1 VYSLGTIGNQLPN
14 LRTVRILF
22 LITLFLAACHP
33 LKEVPSATPIPT
45 STATPVEILAMQP
58 TVTSTNIAAPTL
70 TPDPTPTVQPTQT
83 PLPIVR
89 LAVPPRWQARAAAAL
104 DQYAQKSATRIL
116 QIAPD
121 DKAEIRL
128 INEESELAIMKEPLV
143 LTVPFTSEWQNI
155 SLEEALEVITA
166 GHNQINVMP
175 WSEMPLGMKA
185 IRVDGRFPAEP
196 DYPLQDAWSLQVAP
210 GYEDAAKELLP
221 FLQTVSV
228 DPLVHIV
235 AVGDIMLDRS
245 LGAAIQNGY
254 LDYPFSAVSEHLR
267 AADITIG
274 NVESA
279 LGDTGEPVSKRYP
292 FRAPPEA
299 AESLALAGFD
309 IVSLANNHAGDYGSE
324 ALLQAIS
331 LLIEQGVSPIGVGAN
346 AQEAH
351 APNLSEV
358 NGLKLAFFSY
368 VNVPIEASTGFDT
381 ASWEAGGD
389 TPGIAW
395 ADPEQITADVVAI
408 HDQVD
413 LVVVALHSGFEY
425 LAAPS
430 EPQMAA
436 ARAAIDA
443 GADLV
448 IGHHAHIL
456 QGIEFYG
463 DGVILYGTGNFAFE
477 IDGPPETALF
487 DIWLDGKGVRQ
498 IEVNPAIIQF
508 GGQPRL
514 AESWEDP
521 AILSQLY
528 YLTNILN
535 AN

>member
-1 VYSLGTIGNQLPN
+1 
-14 LRTVRILF
+14 
-22 LITLFLAACHP
+22 
-33 LKEVPSATPIPT
+33 
-45 STATPVEILAMQP
+45 MQP
-58 TVTSTNIAAPTL
+58 AVTSTYTPAPTH
-70 TPDPTPTVQPTQT
+70 TPVPTFTPTPTVQPTQT

-89 LAVPPRWQARAAAAL
+89 LAIPPRWQAQAAAAL
-104 DQYAQKSATRIL
+104 DQYAQEPRTRIL

-121 DKAEIRL
+121 DKADIRL
-128 INEESELAIMKEPLV
+128 INEAGALAVMKEPLV
-143 LTVPFTSEWQNI
+143 LIVPFTSDWQNI
-155 SLEEALEVITA
+155 SMEEAMDVIA
-166 GHNQINVMP
+166 GGHDQINAMA

-185 IRVDGRFPAEP
+185 LRVDGRFPTEP
-196 DYPLQDAWSLQVAP
+196 GYPLQDAWSLQAKP
-210 GYEDAAKELLP
+210 GYEDAARELLP
-221 FLQTVSV
+221 FLQTVGA
-228 DPLVHIV
+228 DPMVHIV

-245 LGAAIQNGY
+245 LGTALQGGF
-254 LDYPFSAVSEHLR
+254 LDYPFSGVVEQLR

-274 NVESA
+274 NIESA
-279 LGDTGEPVSKRYP
+279 LGDTGDPVSKRYP

-331 LLIEQGVSPIGVGAN
+331 LLKGQGVSPIGAGSN

-351 APNLSEV
+351 APHLLEV

-368 VNVPIEASTGFDT
+368 VNVPVEASTGFDT
-381 ASWEAGGD
+381 ASWEAAGD
-389 TPGIAW
+389 TPGVAW
-395 ADPEQITADVVAI
+395 ADPEQITADITAI
-408 HDQVD
+408 HDQAD
-413 LVVVALHSGFEY
+413 LVVVALHSGLEY
-425 LAAPS
+425 LSAPS
-430 EPQMAA
+430 EPQIAA

-487 DIWLDGKGVRQ
+487 DIWLDGDGVRQ
-498 IEVNPAIIQF
+498 IEINPAIIQF

-521 AILSQLY
+521 AILQRVY
-528 YLTNILN
+528 HLTNMLN

>member
-1 VYSLGTIGNQLPN
+1 MHTLDIFGYQLPI
-14 LRTVRILF
+14 LRSLPAIC
-22 LITLFLAACHP
+22 LITLLLAACRP
-33 LKEVPSATPIPT
+33 VQEAPSVTPT
-45 STATPVEILAMQP
+45 AASTASPAEILAVQP
-58 TVTSTNIAAPTL
+58 AVTSTDTPAPTL
-70 TPDPTPTVQPTQT
+70 TPAPTPTVQPTPT

-89 LAVPPRWQARAAAAL
+89 VAIPPRWQAEAAAAL
-104 DQYAQKSATRIL
+104 DQYAQEPRTQIL
-116 QIAPD
+116 QLAPA
-121 DKAEIRL
+121 DKAEISL
-128 INEESELAIMKEPLV
+128 INEEGELAVMKEPLV
-143 LTVPFTSEWQNI
+143 LVVPFTSDWQNI
-155 SLEEALEVITA
+155 SLEEALQVIST

-175 WSEMPLGMKA
+175 WSDMPLGMKA
-185 IRVDGRFPAEP
+185 VRVDGSFPTEP
-196 DYPLQDAWSLQVAP
+196 EYPLQDAWSLQAAP
-210 GYEDAAKELLP
+210 GYEDAARELLP
-221 FLQTVSV
+221 FLQGVSA

-245 LGAAIQNGY
+245 LGTAIQNGY
-254 LDYPFSAVSEHLR
+254 LDYPFSAVAEQLR

-279 LGDTGEPVSKRYP
+279 LGDTGEPASKRYP

-331 LLIEQGVSPIGVGAN
+331 LLNEQGISPIGAGGN
-346 AQEAH
+346 AHEAH
-351 APNLSEV
+351 APSLNEV

-368 VNVPIEASTGFDT
+368 VNVPVEASTGFDT

-395 ADPEQITADVVAI
+395 ADPEQITADVVAV

-514 AESWEDP
+514 AESWEEP

>member
-1 VYSLGTIGNQLPN
+1 
-14 LRTVRILF
+14 
-22 LITLFLAACHP
+22 
-33 LKEVPSATPIPT
+33 
-45 STATPVEILAMQP
+45 MQP
-58 TVTSTNIAAPTL
+58 AVTSTFKPAPTYTPSPTL
-70 TPDPTPTVQPTQT
+70 TPTPIIQPTQT

-89 LAVPPRWQARAAAAL
+89 LAIPPRWQAQAAEAL
-104 DQYAQKSATRIL
+104 DLYAQVPRTRIL
-116 QIAPD
+116 QIAAD
-121 DKAEIRL
+121 DTADIRL
-128 INEESELAIMKEPLV
+128 VNEEGELAVLKEPLV
-143 LTVPFTSEWQNI
+143 LVAPFTSDWQNV
-155 SLEEALEVITA
+155 SMEEAMGVITA
-166 GHNQINVMP
+166 GHDQINVMP
-175 WSEMPLGMKA
+175 WSEMTLGMKA
-185 IRVDGRFPAEP
+185 VRVDGRFPTDP
-196 DYPLQDAWSLQVAP
+196 DYPLQVAWSLQAEP
-210 GYEDAAKELLP
+210 GYEDAARELLP
-221 FLQTVSV
+221 ILQTVGA

-235 AVGDIMLDRS
+235 AVGDIMLNRS
-245 LGAAIQNGY
+245 LGTALQGGY
-254 LDYPFSAVSEHLR
+254 LDYPFSGVAEQLR

-274 NVESA
+274 NIESA

-309 IVSLANNHAGDYGSE
+309 IVSLANNHAGDYGSD

-331 LLIEQGVSPIGVGAN
+331 LLKEQGVAPIGAGAN

-368 VNVPIEASTGFDT
+368 VHVPVEAITGFDT
-381 ASWEAGGD
+381 ASWEAAND

-395 ADPEQITADVVAI
+395 ADPEQITADIGAI

-430 EPQMAA
+430 EPQIAA

-463 DGVILYGTGNFAFE
+463 DGVIIYGTGNFAFE

-487 DIWLDGKGVRQ
+487 DIWLDGDGVRQ
-498 IEVNPAIIQF
+498 IEVNPAIIKF

-521 AILSQLY
+521 AILHQVY
-528 YLTNILN
+528 YLTDILN